1 MPPSPVTPPLNTNTT
16 IGTGTVSRQTADQL
30 DAGGIAGIVIGS
42 VLFLCCCI
50 GACVRVYF
58 TRRAKKA
65 PPGIEKLTAT
75 TVEVDVVQQESSA
88 PLPPSLEE
96 LAKMDEEN
104 EQQGR
109 I

>member
-16 IGTGTVSRQTADQL
+16 IGTDTASRQTADQL

>member
-1 MPPSPVTPPLNTNTT
+1 MAPPLNTNTT
-16 IGTGTVSRQTADQL
+16 IGTGTTVSRQTADQL

-50 GACVRVYF
+50 GACVGVYC

-75 TVEVDVVQQESSA
+75 TVEVDVVQQESSV
-88 PLPPSLEE
+88 PLPPPLEE
-96 LAKMDEEN
+96 LAKMDEEK

>member
-1 MPPSPVTPPLNTNTT
+1 MAPPLNTNTT
-16 IGTGTVSRQTADQL
+16 IGTGTTVSRQTADQL

-42 VLFLCCCI
+42 VLFLCCCV
-50 GACVRVYF
+50 GVCVGVYCM
-58 TRRAKKA
+58 RRAEKA

-75 TVEVDVVQQESSA
+75 TVGLDIVQQENSA

-96 LAKMDEEN
+96 LTQMDEEI
-104 EQQGR
+104 ERKSRR